1 MSISRDFWKNKRVLI
16 TGHTG
21 FKGAW
26 LSILLAG
33 LGAEVTG
40 FASDI
45 PTSPSLYELANVKEL
60 LDDYRNDIRDLS
72 KVKEVVEHCQPEIV
86 FHLAAQSLVRPSYQ
100 NPVETFSTNV
110 MGTANLLEALRLSDS
125 ARVCINV
132 TTDKCYENKEW
143 HWGYRE
149 QDSLGGHDPYSS
161 SKACSEI
168 VTAAYRKSF
177 FFENNSMGLATAR
190 AGNVIGGGDW
200 AQDRLI
206 PDIFNGWLNHKRI
219 IIRNPGSIRPWQ
231 HVLEALHGYLVL
243 AERLYDDPQQF
254 SEAWNFGPYDN
265 DVQSVGWIANHI
277 KDVLKDIEFEFGS
290 GDQLHEASFLKLDC
304 SQARA
309 KLGWNPCH
317 DLTSAIDLVA
327 EWYQAF
333 RLKEDMLKITQKQI
347 KKYLELLKK

>member
-1 MSISRDFWKNKRVLI
+1 
-16 TGHTG
+16 
-21 FKGAW
+21 
-26 LSILLAG
+26 
-33 LGAEVTG
+33 
-40 FASDI
+40 
-45 PTSPSLYELANVKEL
+45 
-60 LDDYRNDIRDLS
+60 
-72 KVKEVVEHCQPEIV
+72 
-86 FHLAAQSLVRPSYQ
+86 
-100 NPVETFSTNV
+100 
-110 MGTANLLEALRLSDS
+110 MGTVNLLEALRLSDS

-161 SKACSEI
+161 SKACSEM
-168 VTAAYRKSF
+168 VAAAYRKSF

-206 PDIFNGWLNHKRI
+206 PDIFNGWLNHRRI
-219 IIRNPGSIRPWQ
+219 IIRNPASIRPWQ

-254 SEAWNFGPYDN
+254 SQAWNFGPYDN
-265 DVQSVGWIANHI
+265 DVQSVGWIADHI